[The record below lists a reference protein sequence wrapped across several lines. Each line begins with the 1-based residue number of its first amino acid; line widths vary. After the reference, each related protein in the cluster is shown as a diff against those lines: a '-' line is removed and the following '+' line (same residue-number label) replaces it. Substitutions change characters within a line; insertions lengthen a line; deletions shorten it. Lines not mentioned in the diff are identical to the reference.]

1 MDDDLPQSSDKTLNR
16 LVALTVVI
24 LSVFMGLANIK
35 DDNLVQAMQLAKS
48 DAVDTWSEYQAART
62 KLHVAQT
69 ARIEMVLIAG
79 PSPTPAARQAIA
91 GMDAEI
97 VKYTAEAPRLRSD
110 AQADERRYDALNVH
124 DDQFDLSDALISIAV
139 SLAAVAALAESR
151 PLLGASWLAGA
162 LGLLFG
168 IAGFAG
174 WSLHPNALAALL
186 S

>member
-1 MDDDLPQSSDKTLNR
+1 MDDDLPQSSDRTLNR

-48 DAVDTWSEYQAART
+48 DAVDTWSEYQASRT
-62 KLHVAQT
+62 KLHVAET
-69 ARIEMVLIAG
+69 ARVEMALIAG
-79 PSPTPAARQAIA
+79 PTPSPSAAGALRD
-91 GMDAEI
+91 MDAQI
-97 VKYTAEAPRLRSD
+97 AKYTAEAPRLRQT
-110 AQADERRYDALNVH
+110 AQADEARYDALNVH

-151 PLLGASWLAGA
+151 PLLGVCWAAGA

-186 S
+186 G